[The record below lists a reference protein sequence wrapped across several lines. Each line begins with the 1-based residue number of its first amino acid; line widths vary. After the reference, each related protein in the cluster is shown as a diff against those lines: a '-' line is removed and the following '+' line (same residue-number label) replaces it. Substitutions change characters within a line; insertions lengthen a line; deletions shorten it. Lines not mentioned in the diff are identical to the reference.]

1 MAYCFSCYTYYLKS
15 PYLYLFT
22 YSFHKK
28 RLSSSS
34 PGENMDN
41 KIRRPTKICTFDAQ
55 GWCKKGKSCI
65 SLHEREGLGSAKAGL
80 LAPVGSGN
88 HRGSEEGSQVQ
99 HKSDLKVPQFKGSEG
114 SSKDEMYR
122 NLIYAFG
129 KDNQTSVNLAGKHS
143 LLSTGVSQRMSVSIG
158 DSLAE
163 KPTAHANELAQ
174 NLVHENN
181 NKRFMAD
188 HIGLA
193 AENYLDARAP
203 SSVQSDI
210 EKADL
215 HRYLDAGKGCGA
227 SSSGPAL
234 LVSSKPEPFMMPV
247 GSHSPIKDEV
257 WETSV
262 PFIPSFS
269 FPDSTTHS
277 ESQYDPFVDYVKP
290 SKVGNTNNL
299 KPSNISCNISSQ
311 HTNLYAIADKSL
323 NYNGKLTRS
332 ITAKEPNEPA
342 CLITPD
348 RGRSSSLDD
357 TIKAYV
363 DRHNIACHP
372 TFKYSST

>member
-193 AENYLDARAP
+193 AENYLDARGTYP
-203 SSVQSDI
+203 RLDGGNFQFGMDKGSSVSDSHVSRTYLSSDSLQLG
-210 EKADL
+210 EKLSAFGGVINTIPNIHQEEHHSCHASYRDL
-215 HRYLDAGKGCGA
+215 EIL
-227 SSSGPAL
+227 AL
-234 LVSSKPEPFMMPV
+234 L
-247 GSHSPIKDEV
+247 
-257 WETSV
+257 
-262 PFIPSFS
+262 
-269 FPDSTTHS
+269 
-277 ESQYDPFVDYVKP
+277 
-290 SKVGNTNNL
+290 
-299 KPSNISCNISSQ
+299 PSNVLSVV
-311 HTNLYAIADKSL
+311 HL
-323 NYNGKLTRS
+323 
-332 ITAKEPNEPA
+332 
-342 CLITPD
+342 
-348 RGRSSSLDD
+348 
-357 TIKAYV
+357 
-363 DRHNIACHP
+363 
-372 TFKYSST
+372 F